1 MALSP
6 IDKYK
11 NQLLAYG
18 LGQGGI
24 QSPTKKTFTAPVSGG
39 PIQRKMRSGIGGS
52 IGSRRSPFSE
62 EGAGLIVEDLS
73 PYKFNGGPMSVED
86 QKKLNELKK
95 IQGRGASNKPS
106 DVTSFS
112 EFAEA
117 YAELAE
123 TNRPEPSISERPD
136 MVSLM
141 ESNPS
146 AFADSPLDAIAAQI
160 SKAQIDPSLSGANDS
175 EIAQRM
181 VEDKKKSTAAEEF
194 RAQEAKSFD
203 DTSMTI
209 ADSEKAT
216 EDMFKSAMDEFLGMA
231 RGASP
236 EKRERTLEEYK
247 KEFAAATG
255 VDVSG
260 KVDKSQALM
269 ALGLGLM
276 QNRAG
281 KGFDVGKILNAVGQA
296 GEKALPALEKAK
308 NKAQTAALAAG
319 RYALESRGS
328 DRAKDEA
335 TSKDLMNRGKYWV
348 YKKGSKGAEFEG
360 FDNGEF
366 VDLNK
371 YELNKLIENSDFEK
385 QYEFINA
392 SDRMAIL
399 EKRAEGVDLGDAWT
413 GYERI
418 SLIGGKADD
427 VPPELQV
434 LAAAADPNYEGTTPA
449 GFKLGETPETI
460 VRRFGELQKSINS
473 GAAKFES
480 LISAIDSGVS
490 IPDQMV
496 STVFTGLRNL
506 GFDIGDEPTDI
517 AQARTMLKEIA
528 VREATNILQE
538 SGKTLSD
545 NDRKRVE
552 DLVGE
557 ISFVSGDAALIK
569 KKLKEIYKLTVEKP
583 QENLDRAISWLDQNA
598 GISFGPSADDMPT
611 QAELDAMNKVYGT
624 SYTLDVFKQNGASK

>member
-1 MALSP
+1 MANPIPYPNEKSSSP
-6 IDKYK
+6 LRRRNAVYD
-11 NQLLAYG
+11 AYMESGG
-18 LGQGGI
+18 LGIGSIFDEEGSSASGFLRTIDDGSMGGERP
-24 QSPTKKTFTAPVSGG
+24 SSVTEFTDDGAHPLQLQKMIDGG
-39 PIQRKMRSGIGGS
+39 MGVMPIPKMEGLEKALTYIKENAGVNETPLGNLARKRKMT
-52 IGSRRSPFSE
+52 E
-62 EGAGLIVEDLS
+62 
-73 PYKFNGGPMSVED
+73 
-86 QKKLNELKK
+86 
-95 IQGRGASNKPS
+95 
-106 DVTSFS
+106 
-112 EFAEA
+112 
-117 YAELAE
+117 
-123 TNRPEPSISERPD
+123 
-136 MVSLM
+136 LM
-141 ESNPS
+141 ESGS
-146 AFADSPLDAIAAQI
+146 EAFAESPLDAIAAQI
-160 SKAQIDPSLSGANDS
+160 AKAQLGAQSGANDS

-181 VEDKKKSTAAEEF
+181 IADKNRSAAESVAAEEF

-236 EKRERTLEEYK
+236 EKRERTLAEYK
-247 KEFAAATG
+247 EEFAAATG

-281 KGFDVGKILNAVGQA
+281 KGFNVGKILNAVGQA

-308 NKAQTAALAAG
+308 AKAQTAALAAG
-319 RYALESRGS
+319 KYALESRGS

-360 FDNGEF
+360 FDSGEF

-399 EKRAEGVDLGDAWT
+399 EKRAEGVDLGDAWD

-434 LAAAADPNYEGTTPA
+434 LAAAASPNYGGTTPT
-449 GFKLGETPETI
+449 GYKLGETPETV
-460 VRRFGELQKSINS
+460 VRRFGELQKSITS

-506 GFDIGDEPTDI
+506 GFNVGDEPTDI

-583 QENLDRAISWLDQNA
+583 QQNLDRAIDWLDQNA
-598 GISFGPSADDMPT
+598 GISFGSSADDMPT

>member
-1 MALSP
+1 MADPLTEYQ
-6 IDKYK
+6 KV
-11 NQLLAYG
+11 LA
-18 LGQGGI
+18 
-24 QSPTKKTFTAPVSGG
+24 S
-39 PIQRKMRSGIGGS
+39 RGIGGVFQEEGPS
-52 IGSRRSPFSE
+52 RSGFLRPLDDGSRILNGASPSSLSDFSDA
-62 EGAGLIVEDLS
+62 GATAPELERIIETGFGVMPL
-73 PYKFNGGPMSVED
+73 P
-86 QKKLNELKK
+86 ELKGLGK
-95 IQGRGASNKPS
+95 
-106 DVTSFS
+106 
-112 EFAEA
+112 
-117 YAELAE
+117 
-123 TNRPEPSISERPD
+123 
-136 MVSLM
+136 
-141 ESNPS
+141 
-146 AFADSPLDAIAAQI
+146 AFADIQKNARVNETPLGNLARKKKMTELMENGSEAFAESPLDAIAAQI
-160 SKAQIDPSLSGANDS
+160 AKAQLGAQSGANDS
-175 EIAQRM
+175 EKAQRIIA
-181 VEDKKKSTAAEEF
+181 DKNRSAAESAAAEEF

-399 EKRAEGVDLGDAWT
+399 EKRAEGVDLGDAWD

-434 LAAAADPNYEGTTPA
+434 LAAAANPNYGGTTPA
-449 GFKLGETPETI
+449 GFKLGEAPETV
-460 VRRFGELQKSINS
+460 VRRFGELQKSITS

-598 GISFGPSADDMPT
+598 GISFGSSADDMPT

>member
-1 MALSP
+1 MADPLTEYQ
-6 IDKYK
+6 KV
-11 NQLLAYG
+11 LA
-18 LGQGGI
+18 
-24 QSPTKKTFTAPVSGG
+24 S
-39 PIQRKMRSGIGGS
+39 RGIGGVFQEEGPS
-52 IGSRRSPFSE
+52 RSGFLRPLDDGSRILNGASPSSLSDFSDA
-62 EGAGLIVEDLS
+62 GATAPELERIIETGFGVMPL
-73 PYKFNGGPMSVED
+73 P
-86 QKKLNELKK
+86 ELKGLGK
-95 IQGRGASNKPS
+95 
-106 DVTSFS
+106 
-112 EFAEA
+112 
-117 YAELAE
+117 
-123 TNRPEPSISERPD
+123 
-136 MVSLM
+136 
-141 ESNPS
+141 
-146 AFADSPLDAIAAQI
+146 AFADIQKNARVSETPLGNLARKKKMTELMENGSEAFAESPLDAIAAQI
-160 SKAQIDPSLSGANDS
+160 AKAQLGAQSGANDS

-281 KGFDVGKILNAVGQA
+281 SGFDVGKILNAVGQA

-399 EKRAEGVDLGDAWT
+399 EKRAEGVDLGDAWD

-434 LAAAADPNYEGTTPA
+434 LAAAASPNYGGTTPTRY
-449 GFKLGETPETI
+449 KLGETPETV
-460 VRRFGELQKSINS
+460 VRRFGEMQKSITS

-506 GFDIGDEPTDI
+506 GFDIGDQPTDI

-583 QENLDRAISWLDQNA
+583 QQNLDRAIDWLDQNA
-598 GISFGPSADDMPT
+598 GISFGSSADDMPT

>member
-1 MALSP
+1 MADPLTEYQ
-6 IDKYK
+6 KV
-11 NQLLAYG
+11 LA
-18 LGQGGI
+18 
-24 QSPTKKTFTAPVSGG
+24 S
-39 PIQRKMRSGIGGS
+39 RGIGGVFQEEGPS
-52 IGSRRSPFSE
+52 RSGFLRPLDDGSRILNGASPSSLSDFSDA
-62 EGAGLIVEDLS
+62 GATTPELERIIETGFGVMPL
-73 PYKFNGGPMSVED
+73 P
-86 QKKLNELKK
+86 ELKGLDK
-95 IQGRGASNKPS
+95 AFADIQKNAR
-106 DVTSFS
+106 
-112 EFAEA
+112 
-117 YAELAE
+117 
-123 TNRPEPSISERPD
+123 ISETPLGNLARKKR
-136 MVSLM
+136 MTELM
-141 ESNPS
+141 ESGS
-146 AFADSPLDAIAAQI
+146 EAFAESPLDAIAAQI
-160 SKAQIDPSLSGANDS
+160 AKAQLGTQSGANDT

-181 VEDKKKSTAAEEF
+181 IEDKKKSAAAEEF
-194 RAQEAKSFD
+194 RTQEAKSFD

-281 KGFDVGKILNAVGQA
+281 KGFNVGKILNAVGQA
-296 GEKALPALEKAK
+296 GEKALPELEKAK

-319 RYALESRGS
+319 KYALESRGS
-328 DRAKDEA
+328 DKAKDEA
-335 TSKDLMNRGKYWV
+335 TEKDLMNRGKYWV

-399 EKRAEGVDLGDAWT
+399 EKRAEGVDFGDAWMDPK
-413 GYERI
+413 RI

-427 VPPELQV
+427 VLPELQV
-434 LAAAADPNYEGTTPA
+434 LAAAANPNYKGTIPA
-449 GFKLGETPETI
+449 GFKLGETPETV
-460 VRRFGELQKSINS
+460 VRRFGELQKSITS
-473 GAAKFES
+473 GAAKFETLLEKLNTGVTIPEQFLAS
-480 LISAIDSGVS
+480 ANNILVSFGIGETSDITEAKRLLKNIAID
-490 IPDQMV
+490 
-496 STVFTGLRNL
+496 
-506 GFDIGDEPTDI
+506 
-517 AQARTMLKEIA
+517 
-528 VREATNILQE
+528 EATNILQE

-545 NDRKRVE
+545 NDRKLVAQRVGQISWGSA
-552 DLVGE
+552 DLEE
-557 ISFVSGDAALIK
+557 IKAQLRD
-569 KKLKEIYKLTVEKP
+569 IYYLTITKP
-583 QENLDRAISWLDQNA
+583 QENLDRAIDWLDQNA
-598 GISFGPSADDMPT
+598 GISFGSSADDMPT

-624 SYTLDVFKQNGASK
+624 SYTLDVFKKNGASK

>member
-1 MALSP
+1 MADPLTEYQ
-6 IDKYK
+6 KV
-11 NQLLAYG
+11 LA
-18 LGQGGI
+18 
-24 QSPTKKTFTAPVSGG
+24 S
-39 PIQRKMRSGIGGS
+39 RGIGGV
-52 IGSRRSPFSE
+52 FQE
-62 EGAGLIVEDLS
+62 EGPGL
-73 PYKFNGGPMSVED
+73 GPS
-86 QKKLNELKK
+86 
-95 IQGRGASNKPS
+95 SN
-106 DVTSFS
+106 
-112 EFAEA
+112 A
-117 YAELAE
+117 
-123 TNRPEPSISERPD
+123 
-136 MVSLM
+136 
-141 ESNPS
+141 
-146 AFADSPLDAIAAQI
+146 AAQI
-160 SKAQIDPSLSGANDS
+160 KALRQLRDGSVRSGMDERIATPKMNRGIIEALQSDQRSKDKIAATEDAGFNPLTSLISTLGTGLGSTPETRSPLTLQEKKARQDSRDTAASRIEAMPEDSSVFKDSSFFDIASQIAKAQLGAQSGANDS
-175 EIAQRM
+175 EIAQRIIA
-181 VEDKKKSTAAEEF
+181 DKNKSAAAEEF
-194 RAQEAKSFD
+194 RAEEAKSFD

-236 EKRERTLEEYK
+236 EKRERTLEDYK

-281 KGFDVGKILNAVGQA
+281 RGFDVSKILNAVGQA
-296 GEKALPALEKAK
+296 GEKALPELEKAK

-319 RYALESRGS
+319 KYALESRGS

-335 TSKDLMNRGKYWV
+335 TEKDLMNRGKYWV

-399 EKRAEGVDLGDAWT
+399 EKRAEGVDLGDAWD

-434 LAAAADPNYEGTTPA
+434 LAAAANPNYGGTTPS
-449 GFKLGETPETI
+449 GFKLGETPETV
-460 VRRFGELQKSINS
+460 VRRFGELQKSITS

-496 STVFTGLRNL
+496 STVYTGLRNL
-506 GFDIGDEPTDI
+506 GFNVGDQPTDI

-583 QENLDRAISWLDQNA
+583 QENLDRAIDWLDQNA
-598 GISFGPSADDMPT
+598 GISFGSSADDMPT
-611 QAELDAMNKVYGT
+611 QAELDAMNKTYGT
-624 SYTLDVFKQNGASK
+624 SYTLDVFKPNGASK

>member
-1 MALSP
+1 MADPLTEYQ
-6 IDKYK
+6 KV
-11 NQLLAYG
+11 LA
-18 LGQGGI
+18 
-24 QSPTKKTFTAPVSGG
+24 S
-39 PIQRKMRSGIGGS
+39 RGIGGV
-52 IGSRRSPFSE
+52 FQE
-62 EGAGLIVEDLS
+62 EGPSRSGFLRTIDDGSMGGARPSSVTEFLEDGAHPAQLQKMIDGGMGVMPIPKMEGLEKALTYIKGNAGV
-73 PYKFNGGPMSVED
+73 
-86 QKKLNELKK
+86 
-95 IQGRGASNKPS
+95 S
-106 DVTSFS
+106 DTPLGN
-112 EFAEA
+112 
-117 YAELAE
+117 LARKRKMTE
-123 TNRPEPSISERPD
+123 
-136 MVSLM
+136 LM
-141 ESNPS
+141 ESGS
-146 AFADSPLDAIAAQI
+146 EAFAESPLDAIAAQLE
-160 SKAQIDPSLSGANDS
+160 KARLDTQSGVNDS

-181 VEDKKKSTAAEEF
+181 IADKNRSAAESAAAEEF
-194 RAQEAKSFD
+194 RAEEAKSFD

-209 ADSEKAT
+209 ADGEKIA
-216 EDMFKSAMDEFLGMA
+216 EDTFKQAMEGFLGMA

-269 ALGLGLM
+269 ALGLSLM

-281 KGFDVGKILNAVGQA
+281 KGFNVGKILNAVGQA

-308 NKAQTAALAAG
+308 TKAQTAALAAG
-319 RYALESRGS
+319 KYALQSRGS

-335 TSKDLMNRGKYWV
+335 TEKDLMNRGKYWV

-360 FDNGEF
+360 FDSGEF

-399 EKRAEGVDLGDAWT
+399 EKRAEGVDLGDAWDA
-413 GYERI
+413 YERI

-434 LAAAADPNYEGTTPA
+434 LAAAANPNYGGTTPN
-449 GFKLGETPETI
+449 GYKLGETPETV
-460 VRRFGELQKSINS
+460 VRRFGELQKSITS

-490 IPDQMV
+490 IPEQMV

-506 GFDIGDEPTDI
+506 GFSVGDEPTDI

-583 QENLDRAISWLDQNA
+583 QENLDRAIDWLDQNA
-598 GISFGPSADDMPT
+598 GISFGASADDMPT

>member
-1 MALSP
+1 MADPLTEYQ
-6 IDKYK
+6 KV
-11 NQLLAYG
+11 LA
-18 LGQGGI
+18 
-24 QSPTKKTFTAPVSGG
+24 S
-39 PIQRKMRSGIGGS
+39 RGIGGVFQEEGPS
-52 IGSRRSPFSE
+52 RSGFLRPLDDGSRILNGASPSSLSDFSDA
-62 EGAGLIVEDLS
+62 GATAPELERIIETGFGVMPL
-73 PYKFNGGPMSVED
+73 P
-86 QKKLNELKK
+86 ELKGLGK
-95 IQGRGASNKPS
+95 
-106 DVTSFS
+106 
-112 EFAEA
+112 
-117 YAELAE
+117 
-123 TNRPEPSISERPD
+123 
-136 MVSLM
+136 
-141 ESNPS
+141 
-146 AFADSPLDAIAAQI
+146 AFADIQKNARVSETPLGNLARKRKMTELMEGGSEAFSESPLDAIAAQI
-160 SKAQIDPSLSGANDS
+160 AKAQLGAQSGANDS
-175 EIAQRM
+175 EKAQRIIA
-181 VEDKKKSTAAEEF
+181 DKNRSAAAEEF

-281 KGFDVGKILNAVGQA
+281 SGFDVGKILNAVGQA

-399 EKRAEGVDLGDAWT
+399 EKRAEGVDLGDAWD

-434 LAAAADPNYEGTTPA
+434 LAAAASPNYGGTTPTRY
-449 GFKLGETPETI
+449 KLGETPETV
-460 VRRFGELQKSINS
+460 VRRFGEMQKSITS

-506 GFDIGDEPTDI
+506 GFDIGDQPTDI

-583 QENLDRAISWLDQNA
+583 QQNLDRAIDWLDQNA
-598 GISFGPSADDMPT
+598 GISFGSSADDMPT

>member
-1 MALSP
+1 MADPLTEYQ
-6 IDKYK
+6 KV
-11 NQLLAYG
+11 LA
-18 LGQGGI
+18 
-24 QSPTKKTFTAPVSGG
+24 S
-39 PIQRKMRSGIGGS
+39 RGIGGV
-52 IGSRRSPFSE
+52 FQE
-62 EGAGLIVEDLS
+62 EGPSRSGFLRTIDDGS
-73 PYKFNGGPMSVED
+73 SI
-86 QKKLNELKK
+86 LN
-95 IQGRGASNKPS
+95 GASPS
-106 DVTSFS
+106 SVTDFIDAGAHPAQIERMLQGGMGVMPIPKMEGLGKALTYIKENAGVS
-112 EFAEA
+112 ETPLGNLARKKRMTELMDSGSEAFAE
-117 YAELAE
+117 
-123 TNRPEPSISERPD
+123 
-136 MVSLM
+136 
-141 ESNPS
+141 
-146 AFADSPLDAIAAQI
+146 SPLDAIAAQI
-160 SKAQIDPSLSGANDS
+160 AKAQLGAQSGANDT
-175 EIAQRM
+175 EIAQRIIA
-181 VEDKKKSTAAEEF
+181 DKKKSAAESAAAEEF

-236 EKRERTLEEYK
+236 EKRERTLEDYK
-247 KEFAAATG
+247 REFAAATG

-281 KGFDVGKILNAVGQA
+281 KGFNVGKILNAVGQA
-296 GEKALPALEKAK
+296 GEKALPELEKAK

-319 RYALESRGS
+319 KYALESRGS

-335 TSKDLMNRGKYWV
+335 TEKDLMNRGKYWV

-399 EKRAEGVDLGDAWT
+399 EKRAEGVDLGDSWD

-434 LAAAADPNYEGTTPA
+434 LAAAANPNYGGTTPT
-449 GFKLGETPETI
+449 GYKLGETPETV
-460 VRRFGELQKSINS
+460 VRRFGELQKSITS

-496 STVFTGLRNL
+496 STVYTGLRNL
-506 GFDIGDEPTDI
+506 GFNVGDQPTDI

-583 QENLDRAISWLDQNA
+583 QQNLDRAIDWLDQNA

-624 SYTLDVFKQNGASK
+624 SYTLDVFKKNGASK

>member
-1 MALSP
+1 MADPLTEYQ
-6 IDKYK
+6 KV
-11 NQLLAYG
+11 LA
-18 LGQGGI
+18 
-24 QSPTKKTFTAPVSGG
+24 S
-39 PIQRKMRSGIGGS
+39 RGIGGV
-52 IGSRRSPFSE
+52 FQE
-62 EGAGLIVEDLS
+62 EGPSRSGFLRTIDDGS
-73 PYKFNGGPMSVED
+73 MGG
-86 QKKLNELKK
+86 
-95 IQGRGASNKPS
+95 
-106 DVTSFS
+106 
-112 EFAEA
+112 
-117 YAELAE
+117 
-123 TNRPEPSISERPD
+123 ERPSSVTEFID
-136 MVSLM
+136 DGAHPLQLQKMIDGGMGVMPIPKMEGLEKALTYIKENAGVNETPLGNLARKRKMTELM
-141 ESNPS
+141 ESGS
-146 AFADSPLDAIAAQI
+146 EAFAESPLDAIAAQI
-160 SKAQIDPSLSGANDS
+160 AKAQLDTQSGANDT
-175 EIAQRM
+175 EIAQRIIA
-181 VEDKKKSTAAEEF
+181 DKNRSAAEAAAKSAEAAAKSAAAEEF
-194 RAQEAKSFD
+194 RAEEAKSFD
-203 DTSMTI
+203 DRSVAIEDTF
-209 ADSEKAT
+209 KA
-216 EDMFKSAMDEFLGMA
+216 AMDEFLGMA

-281 KGFDVGKILNAVGQA
+281 SGFDVGKILNAVGQA

-308 NKAQTAALAAG
+308 AKAQTAALAAG
-319 RYALESRGS
+319 KYALESRGS

-399 EKRAEGVDLGDAWT
+399 EKRAEGVDFGDAWMPPEKT
-413 GYERI
+413 

-434 LAAAADPNYEGTTPA
+434 LASVANPNYEGTSLA
-449 GFKLGETPETI
+449 GFKLAETPETV

-473 GAAKFES
+473 GAAKFET
-480 LISAIDSGVS
+480 LLEKLNTGVT
-490 IPDQMV
+490 IPDQFVASANDILV
-496 STVFTGLRNL
+496 SFGLSETSN
-506 GFDIGDEPTDI
+506 I
-517 AQARTMLKEIA
+517 ADAKRMLKNLAID
-528 VREATNILQE
+528 EATNILKE

-545 NDRKRVE
+545 SDRRLVAQR
-552 DLVGE
+552 VGE
-557 ISFVSGDAALIK
+557 INWGSSDLEQIK
-569 KKLKEIYKLTVEKP
+569 KQLEDIYSLTILKP
-583 QENLDRAISWLDQNA
+583 QQNLDRAIDWLDQNA

>member
-1 MALSP
+1 MADPLTEYQ
-6 IDKYK
+6 KV
-11 NQLLAYG
+11 LA
-18 LGQGGI
+18 
-24 QSPTKKTFTAPVSGG
+24 S
-39 PIQRKMRSGIGGS
+39 RGIGGVFQEEGPS
-52 IGSRRSPFSE
+52 RSGFLRPLDDGSRILNGASPSSLSDFSDA
-62 EGAGLIVEDLS
+62 GATTPELERIIETGFGVMPL
-73 PYKFNGGPMSVED
+73 P
-86 QKKLNELKK
+86 ELKGLDK
-95 IQGRGASNKPS
+95 AFADIQKNARINETPLGN
-106 DVTSFS
+106 
-112 EFAEA
+112 
-117 YAELAE
+117 LARKKKMTE
-123 TNRPEPSISERPD
+123 
-136 MVSLM
+136 LM
-141 ESNPS
+141 ESGS
-146 AFADSPLDAIAAQI
+146 EAFVESPLDAIAAQLA
-160 SKAQIDPSLSGANDS
+160 KAQLDTQSGANDT
-175 EIAQRM
+175 EIAQRIIA
-181 VEDKKKSTAAEEF
+181 DKNRSAAAEEF
-194 RAQEAKSFD
+194 RAEEAKSFD

-236 EKRERTLEEYK
+236 EDRERTLEDYK

-281 KGFDVGKILNAVGQA
+281 KGFNVGKILNAVGQA

-319 RYALESRGS
+319 KYALESRGS

-335 TSKDLMNRGKYWV
+335 TEKDLMNRGKYWV

-399 EKRAEGVDLGDAWT
+399 EKRAEGVDLGDAWD

-434 LAAAADPNYEGTTPA
+434 RAAAANPNYGGTTPT
-449 GFKLGETPETI
+449 GYKLEETPETV
-460 VRRFGELQKSINS
+460 VRRFGELQKSITS

-583 QENLDRAISWLDQNA
+583 QQNLDRAIDWLDQNA
-598 GISFGPSADDMPT
+598 GISFGSSADDMPT
-611 QAELDAMNKVYGT
+611 QAELDAMNKTYGT
-624 SYTLDVFKQNGASK
+624 SYTLDVFKPNGASK

>member
-1 MALSP
+1 MADP
-6 IDKYK
+6 FTEYQKV
-11 NQLLAYG
+11 LASRG
-18 LGQGGI
+18 LGGVFQEEG
-24 QSPTKKTFTAPVSGG
+24 PAMAPSAETMSEQKRLQDVFSRGNY
-39 PIQRKMRSGIGGS
+39 PDDLMNKAFIRNLQKDAESKIIPPSGIEAAIDEVRRAGFNSGLY
-52 IGSRRSPFSE
+52 GPKTPLTLQEKKARQDSRDTAASRIEAMP
-62 EGAGLIVEDLS
+62 EDS
-73 PYKFNGGPMSVED
+73 SVFKD
-86 QKKLNELKK
+86 
-95 IQGRGASNKPS
+95 S
-106 DVTSFS
+106 SF
-112 EFAEA
+112 FQ
-117 YAELAE
+117 
-123 TNRPEPSISERPD
+123 
-136 MVSLM
+136 
-141 ESNPS
+141 
-146 AFADSPLDAIAAQI
+146 SPLDAIAAQI
-160 SKAQIDPSLSGANDS
+160 AKAQSGANDS

-181 VEDKKKSTAAEEF
+181 IADKNRSAAESAAAEEF
-194 RAQEAKSFD
+194 RAEEAKSFD

-236 EKRERTLEEYK
+236 EKRERTLKEYK
-247 KEFAAATG
+247 EEFAAATG

-281 KGFDVGKILNAVGQA
+281 RGFDVSKILNAVGQA

-319 RYALESRGS
+319 KYALESRGS

-335 TSKDLMNRGKYWV
+335 TEKDLMNRGKYWV

-399 EKRAEGVDLGDAWT
+399 EKRAEGVDLGDSWD

-434 LAAAADPNYEGTTPA
+434 LAAAANPNYGGTTPA
-449 GFKLGETPETI
+449 GFKLGETPETV
-460 VRRFGELQKSINS
+460 VRRFGELQKSITS
-473 GAAKFES
+473 GAAKFETLLEKLNTGVTIPEQFLS
-480 LISAIDSGVS
+480 SANNILVSFGIGETSDITEAKRLLKNIAID
-490 IPDQMV
+490 
-496 STVFTGLRNL
+496 
-506 GFDIGDEPTDI
+506 
-517 AQARTMLKEIA
+517 
-528 VREATNILQE
+528 EATNILQE

-545 NDRKRVE
+545 NDRKLVAQRVGQISWGSA
-552 DLVGE
+552 DLEE
-557 ISFVSGDAALIK
+557 IKAQLRD
-569 KKLKEIYKLTVEKP
+569 IYYLTITKP
-583 QENLDRAISWLDQNA
+583 QENLDRAINWLDQNA

-611 QAELDAMNKVYGT
+611 QAELDAMNKTYGT
-624 SYTLDVFKQNGASK
+624 SYTLDVFKPNGASK

>member
-1 MALSP
+1 MADPLTDP
-6 IDKYK
+6 LAEYK
-11 NQLLAYG
+11 KVLA
-18 LGQGGI
+18 
-24 QSPTKKTFTAPVSGG
+24 S
-39 PIQRKMRSGIGGS
+39 RGIGGV
-52 IGSRRSPFSE
+52 FQE
-62 EGAGLIVEDLS
+62 EGPSRSGFLRTIDDGSMGGARPSSVTEFIDDGAHPDQLQKMIDGGIGVMPIPKMEGLGKALTYIKENAGVSETPLGNLAR
-73 PYKFNGGPMSVED
+73 
-86 QKKLNELKK
+86 KKKMTE
-95 IQGRGASNKPS
+95 
-106 DVTSFS
+106 
-112 EFAEA
+112 
-117 YAELAE
+117 
-123 TNRPEPSISERPD
+123 
-136 MVSLM
+136 LM
-141 ESNPS
+141 ESGS
-146 AFADSPLDAIAAQI
+146 EAFAESPLDAIAAQI
-160 SKAQIDPSLSGANDS
+160 AKAQLDAQSGANDT
-175 EIAQRM
+175 EIAQRIIA
-181 VEDKKKSTAAEEF
+181 DKKKSAAKSAAEAAKSAAESAAAEEF
-194 RAQEAKSFD
+194 RAEEAKSFD
-203 DTSMTI
+203 DTSLTI
-209 ADSEKAT
+209 AESEKIA
-216 EDMFKSAMDEFLGMA
+216 EDTFKQAMEGFLGMA

-236 EKRERTLEEYK
+236 DKRERTLEEYK
-247 KEFAAATG
+247 EEFAAATG

-269 ALGLGLM
+269 ALGLSLM

-281 KGFDVGKILNAVGQA
+281 KGFDVSKVLNAVGQA
-296 GEKALPALEKAK
+296 GEKALPELEKAK

-319 RYALESRGS
+319 KYALESRGS

-335 TSKDLMNRGKYWV
+335 TEKDLMNRGKYWV

-371 YELNKLIENSDFEK
+371 YELNKLMENSDFEK

-399 EKRAEGVDLGDAWT
+399 EKRAEGVDFGDAWMDPK
-413 GYERI
+413 RI

-434 LAAAADPNYEGTTPA
+434 FAAAANPNYKGTIPA
-449 GFKLGETPETI
+449 GFKLQETPETV
-460 VRRFGELQKSINS
+460 VRRFGELQKSITS

-496 STVFTGLRNL
+496 STVYTGLRNL
-506 GFDIGDEPTDI
+506 GFNVGDQPTDI

-569 KKLKEIYKLTVEKP
+569 KKLKEIYRLTVEKP
-583 QENLDRAISWLDQNA
+583 QENLDRAIDWLDQNA
-598 GISFGPSADDMPT
+598 GISFGSSADDMPT
-611 QAELDAMNKVYGT
+611 QAELDAMNKTYGT
-624 SYTLDVFKQNGASK
+624 SYTLDVFKPNGASK

>member
-1 MALSP
+1 MADPLTEYQ
-6 IDKYK
+6 KV
-11 NQLLAYG
+11 LA
-18 LGQGGI
+18 
-24 QSPTKKTFTAPVSGG
+24 S
-39 PIQRKMRSGIGGS
+39 RGIGGVFQEEGPS
-52 IGSRRSPFSE
+52 RSGFLRPLDDGSRILNGASPSSLSDFSDA
-62 EGAGLIVEDLS
+62 GATTPELERIIETGFGVMPL
-73 PYKFNGGPMSVED
+73 P
-86 QKKLNELKK
+86 ELKGLDK
-95 IQGRGASNKPS
+95 AFADIQKNARINETPLGN
-106 DVTSFS
+106 
-112 EFAEA
+112 
-117 YAELAE
+117 LARKKKMTE
-123 TNRPEPSISERPD
+123 
-136 MVSLM
+136 LM
-141 ESNPS
+141 ESGS
-146 AFADSPLDAIAAQI
+146 EAFVESPLDAIAAQLA
-160 SKAQIDPSLSGANDS
+160 KAQLDTQSGANDT
-175 EIAQRM
+175 EIAQRIIA
-181 VEDKKKSTAAEEF
+181 DKNRSAAAEEF
-194 RAQEAKSFD
+194 RAEEAKSFD

-236 EKRERTLEEYK
+236 EDRERTLEDYK

-281 KGFDVGKILNAVGQA
+281 KGFNVGKILNAVGQA

-319 RYALESRGS
+319 KYALESRGS

-335 TSKDLMNRGKYWV
+335 TEKDLMNRGKYWV

-399 EKRAEGVDLGDAWT
+399 EKRAEGVDLGDAWD

-434 LAAAADPNYEGTTPA
+434 RAAAANPNYGGTTPT
-449 GFKLGETPETI
+449 GYKLEETPETV
-460 VRRFGELQKSINS
+460 VRRFGELQKSITS

-583 QENLDRAISWLDQNA
+583 QQNLDRAIDWLDQNA
-598 GISFGPSADDMPT
+598 GISFGSSADDMPT
-611 QAELDAMNKVYGT
+611 QAELDAMNKTYGT
-624 SYTLDVFKQNGASK
+624 SYTLDVFKSNGASK

>member
-1 MALSP
+1 MADPLTEYQ
-6 IDKYK
+6 KV
-11 NQLLAYG
+11 LA
-18 LGQGGI
+18 
-24 QSPTKKTFTAPVSGG
+24 S
-39 PIQRKMRSGIGGS
+39 RGIGGV
-52 IGSRRSPFSE
+52 FQE
-62 EGAGLIVEDLS
+62 EGPSRSGFLRTIDDGSMGGARPSSATEFLDDGAHPAQLQKMLEGGMGVMPIPKMEGLGKALTYIKENAGVSETPLGNLAR
-73 PYKFNGGPMSVED
+73 K
-86 QKKLNELKK
+86 
-95 IQGRGASNKPS
+95 NKM
-106 DVTSFS
+106 T
-112 EFAEA
+112 E
-117 YAELAE
+117 
-123 TNRPEPSISERPD
+123 
-136 MVSLM
+136 LM
-141 ESNPS
+141 ESGS
-146 AFADSPLDAIAAQI
+146 EAFAESPLDAIAAQI
-160 SKAQIDPSLSGANDS
+160 AKAQLGAQSGANDT
-175 EIAQRM
+175 EIAQRIIA
-181 VEDKKKSTAAEEF
+181 DKNRSAAESAAAEEF
-194 RAQEAKSFD
+194 RAQESKSFD

-209 ADSEKAT
+209 ADSEKIA
-216 EDMFKSAMDEFLGMA
+216 EDTFKQAMDEFLGMA

-281 KGFDVGKILNAVGQA
+281 RGFDVSKILNAVGQA
-296 GEKALPALEKAK
+296 GEKALPELEKAK

-319 RYALESRGS
+319 KYALESRGS

-335 TSKDLMNRGKYWV
+335 TEKDLMNRGKYWV

-399 EKRAEGVDLGDAWT
+399 EKRAEGVDLGDSWD

-434 LAAAADPNYEGTTPA
+434 LAAAANPNYGGTTPT
-449 GFKLGETPETI
+449 GYKLGETPETV
-460 VRRFGELQKSINS
+460 VRRFGELQKSITS

-496 STVFTGLRNL
+496 STVCTGLRNL
-506 GFDIGDEPTDI
+506 GFNVGDQPTDI

-583 QENLDRAISWLDQNA
+583 QQNLDRAIDWLDQNA
-598 GISFGPSADDMPT
+598 GISFGSSADDMPT
-611 QAELDAMNKVYGT
+611 QAELDAMNKTYGT
-624 SYTLDVFKQNGASK
+624 SYTLDVFKPNGASK

>member
-11 NQLLAYG
+11 DQLLAYG

-24 QSPTKKTFTAPVSGG
+24 QSPTEKTFTAPVSGG

-123 TNRPEPSISERPD
+123 TNRPEPSISERPN

-146 AFADSPLDAIAAQI
+146 AFADSPLDAIAAQLA
-160 SKAQIDPSLSGANDS
+160 KAQIDPSLSGANDA
-175 EIAQRM
+175 EIAQRII
-181 VEDKKKSTAAEEF
+181 EDKKKSAAAEEF
-194 RAQEAKSFD
+194 RAEEAKSFD
-203 DTSMTI
+203 DRSVAIEDTF
-209 ADSEKAT
+209 KA
-216 EDMFKSAMDEFLGMA
+216 AMDEFLGMA

-281 KGFDVGKILNAVGQA
+281 SGFDVGKILNAVGQA

-385 QYEFINA
+385 QYEFIDA

-399 EKRAEGVDLGDAWT
+399 EKRAEGVDFGDAWMPPEKT
-413 GYERI
+413 

-434 LAAAADPNYEGTTPA
+434 LASVANPNYEGTSLA
-449 GFKLGETPETI
+449 GFKLAETPETV

-473 GAAKFES
+473 GAAKFET
-480 LISAIDSGVS
+480 LLEKLNTGVT
-490 IPDQMV
+490 IPDQFVASANDILV
-496 STVFTGLRNL
+496 SFGLSETSN
-506 GFDIGDEPTDI
+506 I
-517 AQARTMLKEIA
+517 ADAKRMLKNLAID
-528 VREATNILQE
+528 EATNILKE

-545 NDRKRVE
+545 SDRRLVAQR
-552 DLVGE
+552 VGE
-557 ISFVSGDAALIK
+557 INWGSSDLEQIK
-569 KKLKEIYKLTVEKP
+569 KQLEDIYSLTILKP
-583 QENLDRAISWLDQNA
+583 QQNLDRAIDWLDQNA

>member
-1 MALSP
+1 MARST
-6 IDKYK
+6 IDRYK
-11 NQLLAYG
+11 DQLLAYG

-24 QSPTKKTFTAPVSGG
+24 SSPTEKTFTAPVGGG

-62 EGAGLIVEDLS
+62 DGAGLIVEDLS
-73 PYKFNGGPMSVED
+73 PYRFNGGPMSVED

-95 IQGRGASNKPS
+95 IQGQGASNKPS
-106 DVTSFS
+106 DVTSFN

-136 MVSLM
+136 MASLIN
-141 ESNPS
+141 SNPS
-146 AFADSPLDAIAAQI
+146 AFADSPLDAIAAQLA
-160 SKAQIDPSLSGANDS
+160 KAQIDPPLSGANDP

-181 VEDKKKSTAAEEF
+181 IEDKKKSAAAEEF
-194 RAQEAKSFD
+194 RAEEAKSFD

-209 ADSEKAT
+209 ADSEKIA
-216 EDMFKSAMDEFLGMA
+216 EDTFKQAMEGFLGMA

-269 ALGLGLM
+269 ALGLSLM

-281 KGFDVGKILNAVGQA
+281 KGFNVGKILNAVGQA

-308 NKAQTAALAAG
+308 TKAQTAALAAG
-319 RYALESRGS
+319 KYALQSRGS

-335 TSKDLMNRGKYWV
+335 TEKDLMNRGKYWV

-360 FDNGEF
+360 FDSGEF

-399 EKRAEGVDLGDAWT
+399 EKRAEGVDLGDAWD

-434 LAAAADPNYEGTTPA
+434 LAAAASPNYGGTTPT
-449 GFKLGETPETI
+449 GYKLGETPETV
-460 VRRFGELQKSINS
+460 VRRFGELQKSITS

-496 STVFTGLRNL
+496 STVYTGLRNL
-506 GFDIGDEPTDI
+506 GFSVGDEPTDI

-583 QENLDRAISWLDQNA
+583 QENLDRAIDWLDQNA
-598 GISFGPSADDMPT
+598 GISFGASADDMPT